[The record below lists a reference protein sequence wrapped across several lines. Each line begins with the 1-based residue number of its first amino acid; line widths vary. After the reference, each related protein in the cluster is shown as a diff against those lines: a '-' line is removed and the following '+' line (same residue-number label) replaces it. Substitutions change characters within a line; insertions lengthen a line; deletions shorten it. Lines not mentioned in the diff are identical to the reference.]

1 MNTAK
6 SDKKVT
12 VIAGDSIVKHLHG
25 WRLSDTNNHVVV
37 KSFAGATIED
47 MGDYLKPVI
56 HKEPESIILHVDTND
71 LKSLS
76 SKKSS

>member
-1 MNTAK
+1 M
-6 SDKKVT
+6 
-12 VIAGDSIVKHLHG
+12 
-25 WRLSDTNNHVVV
+25 

-56 HKEPESIILHVDTND
+56 RKEPESIILHVGTND

-76 SKKSS
+76 PKQVAEGIANLGPLGEGY

>member
-47 MGDYLKPVI
+47 YGGLPEACDSQRARVHNSPRG
-56 HKEPESIILHVDTND
+56 HK
-71 LKSLS
+71 
-76 SKKSS
+76 